1 MAAADCLRD
10 RLAGTRAEIVLG
22 LAEQSGLPGACATVV
37 YGEAMLSMQ
46 SQEQK
51 NRIAAEARRL
61 LAPGG
66 RYGIHELCY
75 SPDDLSDHLITGA
88 ESYLAKLGKSMKR
101 EKLALC
107 QRDCWRNIPISPTT
121 GS

>member
-51 NRIAAEARRL
+51 NRIAAK
-61 LAPGG
+61 PGG
-66 RYGIHELCY
+66 FLLPEDG
-75 SPDDLSDHLITGA
+75 T
-88 ESYLAKLGKSMKR
+88 ESTNCATRLTIF
-101 EKLALC
+101 
-107 QRDCWRNIPISPTT
+107 QTI
-121 GS
+121 